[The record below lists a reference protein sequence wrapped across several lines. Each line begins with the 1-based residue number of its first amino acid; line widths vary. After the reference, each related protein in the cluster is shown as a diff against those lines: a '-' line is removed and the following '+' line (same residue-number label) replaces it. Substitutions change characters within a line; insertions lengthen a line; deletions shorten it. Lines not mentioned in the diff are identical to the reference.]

1 MGLPDEEL
9 IERLR
14 RTYEAFN
21 GGDFDT
27 AVGIAHPD
35 IVYVPPGGQAE
46 FRGADA
52 LRAWME
58 PDAFESQVIEP
69 LEFHVSGNKVLVRQ
83 HATARGAGSGIEM
96 ELESMTLFTFDE
108 DGRATR
114 LEAFLP
120 HEDEEARRAL
130 GAD

>member
-1 MGLPDEEL
+1 VSLPDQEL

-14 RTYEAFN
+14 GAYEAFN
-21 GGDFDT
+21 RGDFDT

-35 IVYVPPGGQAE
+35 VVYVPPGDQRE
-46 FRGADA
+46 LRGAEA
-52 LRAWME
+52 LRGWME

-69 LEFHVSGNKVLVRQ
+69 LEFQVAGNRVLVRQ
-83 HATARGAGSGIEM
+83 HATGRGAGSGIE
-96 ELESMTLFTFDE
+96 LEITAMTLWTFDE
-108 DGRATR
+108 EGRITR

-130 GAD
+130 RGD